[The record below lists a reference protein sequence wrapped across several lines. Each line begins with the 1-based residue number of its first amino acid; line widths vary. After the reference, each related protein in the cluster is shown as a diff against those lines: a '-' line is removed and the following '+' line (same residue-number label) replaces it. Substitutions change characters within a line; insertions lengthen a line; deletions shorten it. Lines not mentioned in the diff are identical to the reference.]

1 MRVVVTKEVSISE
14 TRLRPPVGDKGS
26 DEINS
31 ASSPFIYN
39 QSDHGSGILLKLTRE
54 WK

>member
-14 TRLRPPVGDKGS
+14 TRLRPPDKGS